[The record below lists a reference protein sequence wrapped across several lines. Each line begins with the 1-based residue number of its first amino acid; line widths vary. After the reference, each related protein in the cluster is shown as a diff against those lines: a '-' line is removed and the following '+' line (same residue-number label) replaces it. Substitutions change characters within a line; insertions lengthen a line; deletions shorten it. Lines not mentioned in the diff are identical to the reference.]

1 MDGYLKLLKQ
11 EKNNRLTHIITQTNR
26 YLRTL
31 GQKIKEQKEENA
43 KRTKGAEFISEK
55 KTEEVKMEVE
65 TVTTPIVEDAIV
77 NIDEP
82 KEEKE
87 LVGHIEQEE
96 SEAFKKINRR
106 GLISSLTEKFGNWIK
121 SDVDDFNDVK

>member
-55 KTEEVKMEVE
+55 KTEEVKMEV
-65 TVTTPIVEDAIV
+65 
-77 NIDEP
+77 DE
-82 KEEKE
+82 ENEE
-87 LVGHIEQEE
+87 LVNE
-96 SEAFKKINRR
+96 SKNYA
-106 GLISSLTEKFGNWIK
+106 SMTHS
-121 SDVDDFNDVK
+121 V